1 MAMRFYQLLEMFK
14 EICQFERHKN
24 AKNYN
29 TEKRQMMHDLGLF
42 SIQFVGKLEG
52 EPLEYIEKI

>member
-24 AKNYN
+24 AKKLQYRKTSNDA
-29 TEKRQMMHDLGLF
+29 RFGLIQH
-42 SIQFVGKLEG
+42 SICW
-52 EPLEYIEKI
+52 KIGGGTPGIH